1 MPRRPVSN
9 ATAHQLPILLESG
22 SRYDWSSASYDPDVS
37 VGTNRATVQHQMDG
51 APALRRLIEDEK
63 AAWAVELRCPKTLMA
78 RVETSSAD
86 RQVVSWSS
94 EEVDDVVWI
103 VPGLIALTS
112 LSLDGS
118 GLTSLWTDAGDLHV
132 PAGWWLAKGEAYR
145 SKTLTESLVKFH
157 LNKDMAKGTMEVIP
171 DHSGGRLRFKVHM
184 APDVFKARSDRTLQV
199 AALVGVCG
207 CFPREFGGAAESQS
221 GSGTSDARDDHPV
234 ARELRERL
242 RRKNQDVALWDD
254 HQNYDPA
261 LVATLLEP
269 FRIVDFREEHD
280 EED

>member
-9 ATAHQLPILLESG
+9 ATAHQLPILLENG

-37 VGTNRATVQHQMDG
+37 VSANRATVQHQMDG
-51 APALRRLIEDEK
+51 ASALRRLIEDGL

-78 RVETSSAD
+78 RVETSFAD

-118 GLTSLWTDAGDLHV
+118 SLTSLWADAGDLHV
-132 PAGWWLAKGEAYR
+132 PAGWWLARGEAYR
-145 SKTLTESLVKFH
+145 SKTLTESLVK
-157 LNKDMAKGTMEVIP
+157 LRRNKDLAKGTMEVHP
-171 DHSGGRLRFKVHM
+171 DHSGGPLRFVVHM
-184 APDVFKARSDRTLQV
+184 APDVFKRARSDRTLQV

-207 CFPREFGGAAESQS
+207 CFPREFGGPAESQS
-221 GSGTSDARDDHPV
+221 GSGTGDARDDHPV
-234 ARELRERL
+234 ARELRDRL
-242 RRKNQDVALWDD
+242 RRKSQDVALWDD
-254 HQNYDPA
+254 PGNYDPA

-269 FRIVDFREEHD
+269 FDFGEEHD

>member
-1 MPRRPVSN
+1 MSN
-9 ATAHQLPILLESG
+9 ATAHQLPILLENG

-37 VGTNRATVQHQMDG
+37 VSTNRATVQHQMDG
-51 APALRRLIEDEK
+51 ASALRRLIEDGL

-86 RQVVSWSS
+86 RQLVSWSS

-118 GLTSLWTDAGDLHV
+118 GLTSLWADAGDLHV

-145 SKTLTESLVKFH
+145 SKTLTESLVK
-157 LNKDMAKGTMEVIP
+157 LRRDKDMAKGTMEVSP
-171 DHSGGRLRFKVHM
+171 DHSGGRLRFTVNM
-184 APDVFKARSDRTLQV
+184 APDVFKQARSDRTLQV

-207 CFPREFGGAAESQS
+207 WFPREFGGIAESQS
-221 GSGTSDARDDHPV
+221 GSGTGDARDDHPV
-234 ARELRERL
+234 ARELRDQL
-242 RRKNQDVALWDD
+242 RRKNQDVALWD
-254 HQNYDPA
+254 HESYDPA